1 VKKILGVGTALVDI
15 IAQVDEDVIAKLG
28 LNKGSMS
35 LIEEKQIP
43 RIREYFNNPTMTS
56 GGSVCNTIH
65 ELNNSLHQASFFG
78 KVNDDDYGNAFL
90 SDMEKAK
97 ILFQGIKEK
106 NSLSTGCCNILVTK
120 DGERTMATHIGIGSQ
135 LNVKDITKEKFEG
148 MDHVYIE
155 AYLWDHDL
163 TKAALKKVG
172 ELSKELKF
180 ELSFSLSDPFCVMRN
195 RSELEH
201 FISDSVD
208 LVFCNLDE
216 AREFSQSEHMS
227 DIAQYFQ
234 HLNKKFVMTSG
245 RDGGYFFHGDKVEHE
260 PSKIIENLIDTTGA
274 GDNFAAGFL
283 DKYLLNSPVKE
294 ALEYGHQ
301 KASLVIQQIGPR
313 IKHVQ

>member
-1 VKKILGVGTALVDI
+1 
-15 IAQVDEDVIAKLG
+15 
-28 LNKGSMS
+28 
-35 LIEEKQIP
+35 
-43 RIREYFNNPTMTS
+43 
-56 GGSVCNTIH
+56 
-65 ELNNSLHQASFFG
+65 
-78 KVNDDDYGNAFL
+78 
-90 SDMEKAK
+90 
-97 ILFQGIKEK
+97 
-106 NSLSTGCCNILVTK
+106 
-120 DGERTMATHIGIGSQ
+120 
-135 LNVKDITKEKFEG
+135 
-148 MDHVYIE
+148 MDHVYME

-313 IKHVQ
+313 IKHIQ